1 MLCRQNGAA
10 NLKCRHDV
18 ECCLATSSRKL
29 GLSFGCA
36 DKGLSGVGRQCFYL
50 ALLIALSCPC
60 SRLRNHPVRQENCRV
75 IPVVSTSA
83 AAARRDNLAFAG
95 RFDATVIDQKMG
107 LDDEELAFGSS
118 PGSLPKGTAARPFWS
133 RSNVSAAAS
142 QLWYAKRAG
151 RPIWLLLAAITW
163 SRKRHAA
170 GLRPWSARRL
180 SRVADGGTTS
190 MLRRDG
196 VRYLTPWTPSGACG
210 NVCGRATA
218 SGIGGDRKGGDED
231 DRDDCQHCNLAL
243 PNSRKSLPERQR
255 TAFAIMIERLGCD
268 HAIDVYNAGGLAD
281 LVAAHGN
288 HALEL
293 RQAAGQDTMGLS
305 RRDGVRFST
314 ARKPGGALAGR
325 P

>member
-1 MLCRQNGAA
+1 MSLMLEGTERLSCSGGCVRDLTGPRRRARPRLHRHGWLRRHAARMLCRQNGAA

-151 RPIWLLLAAITW
+151 R
-163 SRKRHAA
+163 
-170 GLRPWSARRL
+170 
-180 SRVADGGTTS
+180 
-190 MLRRDG
+190 
-196 VRYLTPWTPSGACG
+196 
-210 NVCGRATA
+210 
-218 SGIGGDRKGGDED
+218 
-231 DRDDCQHCNLAL
+231 
-243 PNSRKSLPERQR
+243 
-255 TAFAIMIERLGCD
+255 
-268 HAIDVYNAGGLAD
+268 
-281 LVAAHGN
+281 
-288 HALEL
+288 
-293 RQAAGQDTMGLS
+293 
-305 RRDGVRFST
+305 
-314 ARKPGGALAGR
+314 
-325 P
+325 